1 MAVLVFV
8 LVWVAVGL
16 GLFFI
21 AVSGGPRGAAR
32 RIGTP
37 RRRGGRGVLVAFAL
51 ALLVLGLGVPA
62 AVIATVEG
70 RDDDPE
76 ANISNLT
83 EDQKHGRELFAQR
96 CRTCHTLQAAS
107 AAASVGPN
115 LDEIRPAY
123 QTVTDAIKNGRARG
137 NGQMP
142 AELYQGK
149 DAQDVAQ
156 FVAVAVGQGRTIP
169 KR

>member
-21 AVSGGPRGAAR
+21 AISGGPRGAAR

-37 RRRGGRGVLVAFAL
+37 RRRGGRGVFLVFAL
-51 ALLVLGLGVPA
+51 ALLILGFGVPA
-62 AVIATVEG
+62 AVIATVQG

-83 EDQKHGRELFAQR
+83 EDQQRGRELFAQR
-96 CRTCHTLQAAS
+96 CRTCHTLQAA
-107 AAASVGPN
+107 AAEASVGPN

-142 AELYQGK
+142 AEIYTGK
-149 DAQDVAQ
+149 DAQDVAS
-156 FVAVAVGQGRTIP
+156 FVAKVAGAGA
-169 KR
+169 